1 MHVRVSAA
9 LLTVLVLGGG
19 AAAEEAAT
27 APAPP
32 RASKPAYLTDTT
44 PTGVADWV
52 IKNLDVSGLTVI
64 AARPTV
70 SIWLAPD
77 VDRENAPRVRFWE
90 RQEVLSANVEAELGA
105 RSLRVQK
112 QIDCD
117 RKIVRTLFTARYAG
131 NNLTEFKDSLP
142 SNGGASLITPE
153 MPESAEMAIV
163 CAAPKD

>member
-1 MHVRVSAA
+1 MNLSGSAA
-9 LLTVLVLGGG
+9 FLGAILALCG
-19 AAAEEAAT
+19 AASAQDA
-27 APAPP
+27 APAKP
-32 RASKPAYLTDTT
+32 RMSKPAYPTDTS

-77 VDRENAPRVRFWE
+77 VDRENAPRVRYWE
-90 RQEVLSANVEAELGA
+90 RQEVLSAAVEAELGA

-117 RKIVRTLFTARYAG
+117 RKIVRTVFIARYAG

-142 SNGGASLITPE
+142 PDGGAALVAPDSLE
-153 MPESAEMAIV
+153 NAEMTIV
-163 CAAPKD
+163 CAAPK